1 MESRWFEMASLGALL
16 LLPALTSPVLLQ
28 PAPARAA
35 LNELEPQ
42 SAAGDLDPS
51 FGNGGKVTT
60 GFSGNDDIA
69 TCVAIQSDGKI
80 VVGGT
85 SSGPAGNSDFAL
97 ARYNTDGSLDPNFG
111 SGGKVTTDFFHD
123 DDSLNAIAIQPDG
136 KIVAAGSA
144 SRPGQGPQFALA
156 RYNPDGSLDSS
167 FGSAGKTTT
176 DFPGQN
182 VAYAIDLAA
191 GGKIIVVGTSFIQNS
206 SQFAL
211 ARYNPDA
218 SLDL

>member
-85 SSGPAGNSDFAL
+85 SA
-97 ARYNTDGSLDPNFG
+97 ARQ
-111 SGGKVTTDFFHD
+111 VTLT
-123 DDSLNAIAIQPDG
+123 SPWRATTPT
-136 KIVAAGSA
+136 AASTRTSA
-144 SRPGQGPQFALA
+144 RAE
-156 RYNPDGSLDSS
+156 
-167 FGSAGKTTT
+167 K
-176 DFPGQN
+176 
-182 VAYAIDLAA
+182 
-191 GGKIIVVGTSFIQNS
+191 
-206 SQFAL
+206 
-211 ARYNPDA
+211 
-218 SLDL
+218 